1 MTQPREFYGRWKYSK
16 RADAWVWKWKRRKVR
31 QVDTPP
37 HNPLEHMN
45 LCNSLAAS
53 QESES

>member
-1 MTQPREFYGRWKYSK
+1 MSRPKEFYGRWKYSK
-16 RADAWVWKWKRRKVR
+16 QADAWVWKWKRRKVR
-31 QVDTPP
+31 QVDTSA

>member
-1 MTQPREFYGRWKYSK
+1 MSRPKEFYGRWKYSK

-31 QVDTPP
+31 QVDTSA

-45 LCNSLAAS
+45 LCKPLADS
-53 QESES
+53 QESA